1 METLLKDEKRGIN
14 KVFLAALVIGAVLI
28 GGAVYLLSLK
38 PSIEDQK
45 KQMLE
50 GAYLPGSPEFEK
62 LTKDIVFTTDADNT
76 IESPTGLGTIMM
88 RVPATIHNRTDKT
101 ITLLEVKLG
110 VVDQQNKMIKEKQA
124 IVIPGL
130 QVERLPPGEKIR
142 IEQTLDGFSSEDDR
156 ALVKWL
162 VTAIK
167 TK

>member
-1 METLLKDEKRGIN
+1 METLIKKEKKGIN
-14 KVFLAALVIGAVLI
+14 KVFIGGLIIGILLVA
-28 GGAVYLLSLK
+28 GAVYLLSLK
-38 PSIEDQK
+38 PSMEVQK
-45 KQMLE
+45 QQMLE

-62 LTKDIVFTTDADNT
+62 LSKDIIFTTDAENT

-88 RVPATIHNRTDKT
+88 RVPATILNKTDKT

-110 VVDQQNKMIKEKQA
+110 VVDRQNKMIKEKKA

-130 QVERLPPGEKIR
+130 QANKLPPNEEIK

-162 VTAIK
+162 VTAVK
-167 TK
+167 TE